1 MVIKDSAITG
11 NERGHTSSG
20 ASSCTPGRGSK
31 RRQAACKVWKQLH
44 IISYNTGSL
53 SELRTHQ
60 IIREFE
66 QEHVSGAII
75 LGTRN
80 PFSGERVVGNF
91 RLYYEGSGESTVD
104 MHAGVIIAVQ
114 NKFVTG
120 SRITKL
126 PASPHRSLALRIK
139 TEFIDVTLVS
149 GYAPGD
155 HLPRKLRQPF
165 WRQLEQF
172 LRQLPK
178 RTIKILGIDAN
189 GHIGRDG
196 TGMVGIA
203 GAERWT
209 ENGHALHDLAET
221 TEMTVLNTRNN
232 CAEPGWTWQRSDGKG
247 KGRIDYLLVSNSR
260 TGQVTVNSGAV
271 DWVGLER
278 EGSTV
283 DHRPVQAVFNFKLL
297 DMNRSNQENSRKAG
311 QMSHFNAALTNTFE
325 AYRTDMANQYTLNR
339 KPVNQEHLD
348 TAAQMSNS
356 FQQDIRESWDSS
368 DDVDTKVEKLDR
380 AATNVYNAFCRK
392 SQTVVKQK
400 HMTPELVQEVCV
412 RATKSVKRSKDWA
425 RCQICSGGKK
435 L

>member
-1 MVIKDSAITG
+1 MTQSKISSYFSKRGETTASIDQASTG
-11 NERGHTSSG
+11 DKRGKKTSEPSL
-20 ASSCTPGRGSK
+20 CTPIGKSK
-31 RRQAACKVWKQLH
+31 RRQQAVEIWQDFKV
-44 IISYNTGSL
+44 ITYNSGSL
-53 SELRTHQ
+53 SELRAHQ

-66 QEHVSGAII
+66 QEHVSVAII

-126 PASPHRSLALRIK
+126 PASSHRSLALRIK
-139 TEFIDVTLVS
+139 TEFIDVTIVA

-172 LRQLPK
+172 LRKLPK

-221 TEMTVLNTRNN
+221 TEMTVLNTRKN
-232 CAEPGWTWQRSDGKG
+232 CAEPGWTW
-247 KGRIDYLLVSNSR
+247 
-260 TGQVTVNSGAV
+260 
-271 DWVGLER
+271 
-278 EGSTV
+278 
-283 DHRPVQAVFNFKLL
+283 
-297 DMNRSNQENSRKAG
+297 
-311 QMSHFNAALTNTFE
+311 
-325 AYRTDMANQYTLNR
+325 
-339 KPVNQEHLD
+339 
-348 TAAQMSNS
+348 
-356 FQQDIRESWDSS
+356 
-368 DDVDTKVEKLDR
+368 
-380 AATNVYNAFCRK
+380 
-392 SQTVVKQK
+392 
-400 HMTPELVQEVCV
+400 
-412 RATKSVKRSKDWA
+412 
-425 RCQICSGGKK
+425 
-435 L
+435 